1 MNLNSMLYVKV
12 MKARK
17 KDKAEKK
24 ICCLKKMLL
33 YQVISIVNGWNQQ
46 TQQFSLNVT
55 WPTQHLILPQTSLD
69 VQQKSNEWTVLGMA
83 LVKLYMGICRGN
95 T

>member
-33 YQVISIVNGWNQQ
+33 YQVISIVNG
-46 TQQFSLNVT
+46 
-55 WPTQHLILPQTSLD
+55 
-69 VQQKSNEWTVLGMA
+69 
-83 LVKLYMGICRGN
+83 
-95 T
+95 